1 VRASTRLSTSF
12 LTRVSGGQSLLVISL
27 LSFPG
32 ECDRCSDL
40 LSVDKLKKIV
50 YEVYGRLEE
59 RLRERESKCN
69 CHFLCR
75 IVFFAEAMKN

>member
-1 VRASTRLSTSF
+1 
-12 LTRVSGGQSLLVISL
+12 LLVISL

-50 YEVYGRLEE
+50 YEGYGRLEE
-59 RLRERESKCN
+59 RLRERE
-69 CHFLCR
+69 
-75 IVFFAEAMKN
+75 

>member
-1 VRASTRLSTSF
+1 
-12 LTRVSGGQSLLVISL
+12 
-27 LSFPG
+27 
-32 ECDRCSDL
+32 

-50 YEVYGRLEE
+50 YEGYGRLEE

-69 CHFLCR
+69 CHCLYR